1 MKKYLTPE
9 IEREELETND
19 VILVSPEPT
28 QPPTGEDEGDWVSM
42 GGSIGGST
50 GKITIGGT
58 TTGGFSAGDLFGNR

>member
-9 IEREELETND
+9 IESEELELSD
-19 VILVSPEPT
+19 IILTSSTTPDLE
-28 QPPTGEDEGDWVSM
+28 EDEGEWVSM

-58 TTGGFSAGDLFGNR
+58 TTGGVSAGDLFGNR